1 MNTFLKPGETIISA
15 SQVSSIFGQFAC
27 QNKYYWEKIQKVP
40 RKPNTAFDIGKAIEN
55 AVTNYHVLGN
65 MDPLIFEK
73 TIEQLKTGTYA
84 DRFGTPK
91 YGYKDLTQEEQ
102 KEYDESIAETDHI
115 ALLSEYANVVKPM
128 KPIKSQLEIRFEI
141 APGVILLMYLDYLF
155 DIGIMELKTA
165 GRSWSEADVR
175 KKIQH
180 IIQVWG
186 YQEQYGPRVGG
197 QYHVLVKNKK
207 PKIDIIPIEVTD
219 IEIEQ
224 VKNLLIN
231 AVNTKKA
238 FCVVPHERDKTNCM
252 ICGADHS
259 KEFFFDK
266 I

>member
-1 MNTFLKPGETIISA
+1 MNNYPNPGETIISA

-27 QNKYYWEKIQKVP
+27 QNKYYWEKILKVP
-40 RKPNTAFDIGKAIEN
+40 RKPNTAFDIGKAMEN
-55 AVTNYHVLGN
+55 AVTNYHVMGN
-65 MDPLIFEK
+65 MDPGIFQK
-73 TIEQLKTGTYA
+73 TIDQLKEGTYA

-91 YGYKDLTQEEQ
+91 YGYKDLTVEEQ
-102 KEYDESIAETDHI
+102 KAYDEEIAEIDYI
-115 ALLSEYANVVKPM
+115 GLLSEYANVVKPM

-141 APGVILLMYLDYLF
+141 APGVVLLMYLDYLF
-155 DIGIMELKTA
+155 EMGIMELKTA

-186 YQEQYGPRVGG
+186 YQEQYGPRVGV

-207 PKIDIIPIEVTD
+207 PKVDIISLEVTD
-219 IEIEQ
+219 AEIDQ
-224 VKNLLIN
+224 VRNLLIN
-231 AVNTKKA
+231 AVNTKKT
-238 FCVVPHERDKTNCM
+238 FSVVPHERDKTNCL